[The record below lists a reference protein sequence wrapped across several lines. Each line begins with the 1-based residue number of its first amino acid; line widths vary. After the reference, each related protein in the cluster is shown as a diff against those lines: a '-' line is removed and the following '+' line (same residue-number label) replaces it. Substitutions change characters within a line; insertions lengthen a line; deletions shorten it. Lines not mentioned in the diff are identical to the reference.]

1 MRRHITFLFI
11 LLFVFCGTFISAGN
25 NYVIVIDPGHG
36 GKDSG
41 AIRSGYKEKDINL
54 GVALVLGELIEK
66 NMPDVKVVYTRKE
79 DAFVALDKRAD
90 IANKAKANLFISI
103 HTNSTAAKKTTASGA
118 DTYILG
124 LSRSEENLEVAKRE
138 NSVILLEDDYT
149 TKYEGFD
156 PNSPESYIIFEFMTN
171 KYRDQSLDFAGYV
184 QRDFKKVAK
193 RQDRGVR
200 EAGFLVLRKT
210 SMPSVLIE
218 LGFINNDNEAKF
230 LSSKSGQRIMATSIF
245 SGFKDYKKNLDKI
258 QGNDNKTV
266 ERKTINS
273 KEPDKSNLAQVNQQ
287 ATTIKEVATTFKEV
301 KSKPKE
307 QVKEEVSKLDIN
319 TLKEET
325 KVVENP
331 NKQQQLSTVKEEKSV
346 KKTEIIPVVK
356 RETKKENNQG
366 PTYRIQFLYSPQRYK
381 AGASEF
387 KGLNPVEYFFESG
400 YKYTYGETT
409 NLSEIEKA
417 LLEVRTKFKDAFVI
431 IDDSK
436 KQRKYLSLS
445 TMDNDK
451 PENVE
456 EKKKPVVKIN
466 AVSAVIKPDQIEYR
480 VQFLYSPN
488 ILRDNSPQFKGLS
501 PVDVYEDNG
510 GYKYTYG
517 STTSQDDIR
526 KVQREVNKL
535 FKDAF
540 IVQFKN
546 GVRIK

>member
-266 ERKTINS
+266 ERKTISS

-287 ATTIKEVATTFKEV
+287 ATTIKEVAPTFKEA

-445 TMDNDK
+445 NMDNDK
-451 PENVE
+451 PENIE

>member
-266 ERKTINS
+266 ERKTISS

-287 ATTIKEVATTFKEV
+287 ATTIKEVAPTFKEA

-331 NKQQQLSTVKEEKSV
+331 NKQQQLFTVKEEKSV

-366 PTYRIQFLYSPQRYK
+366 PIYRIQFLYSPQRYK

-409 NLSEIEKA
+409 NLSEIEKV

-445 TMDNDK
+445 NMDNDK

-456 EKKKPVVKIN
+456 EEKKPVVKIN